1 LEEEMNPAF
10 SFFASGEP
18 KGQPRARAFARKF
31 GDKFSARVYDP
42 GTAEGW
48 KAQVAIAAKPYL
60 PQAPHQGPLEVN
72 LTFFFPRPRKHFRTG
87 KRAHELRPDAP
98 VYHIAKPD
106 RDNSDKAVLD
116 ALTQLGM
123 WGDDCQACAG
133 KIRKLYADNGKVGCL
148 IEIVKLEEVSNAR

>member
-1 LEEEMNPAF
+1 MNPTI

-31 GDKFSARVYDP
+31 GNKFSARVYDP

-48 KAQVAIAAKPYL
+48 KAQVAIAARPYL
-60 PQAPHQGPLEVN
+60 PVTPHTGPLEVN
-72 LTFFFPRPRKHFRTG
+72 LTFFFPRPKKHFRTG
-87 KRAHELRPDAP
+87 KRAHELRDDAP
-98 VYHIAKPD
+98 VFHIAKPD

-133 KIRKLYADNGKVGCL
+133 RIRKLYAFPEPMGCR
-148 IEIVKLEEVSNAR
+148 IEIVKLGEVQNG